1 MSHKCRLFLAVCL
14 LAPILCSSYIIAPE
28 SHLLFT
34 ISAKTKGRLGIVNKS
49 NKNLKVEIVGIDEIS
64 LFNKKV
70 SPNNNYFQVL
80 DLSSMPNGEYCVI
93 LTAGL
98 EEITEKKFKVQEGIA
113 SLVKKPQEVSPVF
126 KVVNNSSLLISYLNA
141 NLNSVS
147 IFLEKDEEI
156 VFEDRNI
163 VDMPLSRRY
172 SLSNL
177 PKGPY
182 VVKLY
187 SGGKVYTFSLSL

>member
-1 MSHKCRLFLAVCL
+1 MSHKYRLFLAVCL
-14 LAPILCSSYIIAPE
+14 LAPFFCSSYIIAPE

-34 ISAKTKGRLGIVNKS
+34 ISAQTKGRLGIVNKS
-49 NKNLKVEIVGIDEIS
+49 NQNLKVEIVGIDEIS

-70 SPNNNYFQVL
+70 SPNNNFFQVL
-80 DLSSMPNGEYCVI
+80 DLSSMPNGEYCVR
-93 LTAGL
+93 LTAGMD
-98 EEITEKKFKVQEGIA
+98 EIIEKKFNVQNGIA
-113 SLVKKPQEVSPVF
+113 SLVKKPKEVSPVF
-126 KVVNNSSLLISYLNA
+126 KLDNNTSLLISYLNA

-147 IFLEKDEEI
+147 IFLEKDEEV

-172 SLSNL
+172 SLSKF
-177 PKGPY
+177 PKGFY

-187 SGGKVYTFSLSL
+187 SGGKVYTFDLSL